1 MKYLR
6 IKKSTDINRLFR
18 KGERAYSPSLTVL
31 YRPSAK
37 LSMAVTVSKKNGKS
51 VVRNRIKRLIR
62 AAFSDTCDMLE
73 RPYSIIILPKTA
85 DEYCYRTF
93 RKSLVSCF
101 KKMNSCKG

>member
-18 KGERAYSPSLTVL
+18 KGERVYSPSLTVL

-51 VVRNRIKRLIR
+51 VTRNRIKRLVR

-73 RPYSIIILPKTA
+73 KSYSIIILPKPA
-85 DEYCYRTF
+85 DEYSYKTF